1 MVTPVSSS
9 PRVQFVTYGP
19 VPKPAVLQEVLAR
32 AAPRSVIFFTGTNAE
47 AELVASP
54 KSAAAA
60 KGNSNRS
67 KALSSGPD
75 RALDRKLA
83 KGSWRLD
90 RGRWK
95 FIPACEAPP
104 SRHHR

>member
-1 MVTPVSSS
+1 MSNS

-19 VPKPAVLQEVLAR
+19 VPAPAVLKAVLKR
-32 AAPRSVIFFTGTNAE
+32 AAPRSVIFFVGNNAE
-47 AELVASP
+47 AQLVASP

-60 KGNSNRS
+60 KGNRN
-67 KALSSGPD
+67 

-83 KGSWRLD
+83 KGCWKLT

-95 FIPACEAPP
+95 FVPAPEAQG
-104 SRHHR
+104 